1 MSDRPADANDEPERA
16 DDRDSIHERDDTAM
30 TDDSTTHDPPTDDP
44 DASPADSRF
53 AVLSAEDARAV
64 LDRVALGLLVL
75 LALLAGWSFYS
86 YTGTAI
92 ELWVDDA
99 YQPFALAAF
108 NLAVLLAALA
118 GIVHQL
124 GRLRTAGSSAGDE

>member
-1 MSDRPADANDEPERA
+1 MSDRPPKANDESDHT
-16 DDRDSIHERDDTAM
+16 DDRKNTHESDDTAM
-30 TDDSTTHDPPTDDP
+30 TSTPATDSPAADDP
-44 DASPADSRF
+44 DESPATSRF
-53 AVLSAEDARAV
+53 AVLSAEDARAI
-64 LDRVALGLLVL
+64 LDRVALGLLAL
-75 LALLAGWSFYS
+75 LALLAGWSFYT

-124 GRLRTAGSSAGDE
+124 GRLGTNGRSAGTE